1 MLTILTP
8 SALELYTE
16 RADLFGAPPIAD
28 ATSFAALIGK
38 RDGTD
43 ALKLNKAIHLDDI
56 TSIELE
62 MSVEPRARI
71 GVSEGTSLLLCFAD
85 DTGAM
90 LWRHHMRRAMW
101 GVGQAMW
108 TDASLGEL
116 LVR

>member
-1 MLTILTP
+1 MTILTP
-8 SALELYTE
+8 NAIEIYTE
-16 RADLFGAPPIAD
+16 RAGLFGAPPIAD
-28 ATSFAALIGK
+28 AKSFTAHLGK

-43 ALKLNKAIHLDDI
+43 ALKMLKTIPLDDI

-62 MSVEPRARI
+62 MSAEPRARI
-71 GVSEGTSLLLCFAD
+71 GVGEGGSVLLCFAD